1 MVKLIVA
8 NNQIFSAKI
17 CFFFH
22 TNKFF
27 AFFLQ
32 KIDKEPFFDKKEPFS
47 AHFS

>member
-17 CFFFH
+17 CFFFY

-32 KIDKEPFFDKKEPFS
+32 KNRQRAIF
-47 AHFS
+47 